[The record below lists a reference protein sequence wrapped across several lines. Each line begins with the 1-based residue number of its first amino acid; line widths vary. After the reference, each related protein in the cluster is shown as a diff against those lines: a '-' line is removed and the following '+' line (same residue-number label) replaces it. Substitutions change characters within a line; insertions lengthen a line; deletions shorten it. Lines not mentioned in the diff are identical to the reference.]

1 MSKILV
7 LGSCGQ
13 IGTEL
18 VLALRAKFGN
28 TAVIAADLRDECPVI
43 LNNGPYVKL
52 DALDK
57 ASVRAFI
64 VEQDIKEVYLLAALL
79 SATAEKNPDFAWK
92 LNMEGLFT
100 ILDLAKEGQLQK
112 IFWPSSIA
120 VFGPTTPADHTPQ
133 HTVME
138 PTTVYGISKQAGER
152 WCEYY
157 HNKFGVD
164 VRSIRY
170 PGLISYKSLPGG
182 GTTDYA
188 VDIFYKAKAEGRF
201 TCFLSEDTMLPMM
214 FMDDAI
220 RATIELME
228 APAEQI
234 KIRSAYNLAGC
245 SFTPA
250 ELAQEIQALQPSFT
264 INYAPDFRQ
273 AIADSWPNSIDD
285 SAATKDWGWKAQFDT
300 KAMVKVM
307 LENVNKIL
315 LGINYQKYSSY
326 EKHIIGG
333 HSGTTETT
341 NFNKSVLKFDIQPIG
356 FHFEQH
362 TIFEFGFRN
371 RIFTFRG
378 VFNLHA
384 LLVHEHRNIRHI
396 KSIYRS

>member
-18 VLALRAKFGN
+18 VLALREKYGN
-28 TAVIAADLRDECPVI
+28 HEVVAADLKEECPLI
-43 LNNGPYVKL
+43 LNNGPYIKL

-57 ASVRAFI
+57 AGVRAYI
-64 VEQDIKEVYLLAALL
+64 IEHDIKEVYLLAALL

-120 VFGPTTPADHTPQ
+120 VFGPTTPADQTPQ

-157 HNKFGVD
+157 FNKFGVD

-188 VDIFYKAKAEGRF
+188 VDIFYKAKAEGKF
-201 TCFLSEDTMLPMM
+201 TCFLNKDTMLPMM

-228 APAEQI
+228 APSEQI

-250 ELAQEIQALQPSFT
+250 ELAFEIKTIQPNFE

-285 SAATKDWGWKAQFDT
+285 SHASNDWGWKAHFDT

-307 LENVNKIL
+307 LENV
-315 LGINYQKYSSY
+315 Q
-326 EKHIIGG
+326 
-333 HSGTTETT
+333 
-341 NFNKSVLKFDIQPIG
+341 
-356 FHFEQH
+356 
-362 TIFEFGFRN
+362 
-371 RIFTFRG
+371 
-378 VFNLHA
+378 
-384 LLVHEHRNIRHI
+384 
-396 KSIYRS
+396 